1 MFAVIKTGGKQY
13 KVQEGEI
20 LKVEKIDP
28 EIIKDNKIE
37 LNDLFDGKKV
47 TASLVSEGKGEKV
60 VVFKFHSKKRYKRTV
75 GHRQLFSEIK
85 IEKIA

>member
-13 KVQEGEI
+13 KVQEGDS

-28 EIIKDNKIE
+28 EFIKDNQIE
-37 LNDLFDGKKV
+37 LTDLFDGKKV
-47 TASLVSEGKGEKV
+47 TASFVSEGKGEKV

-75 GHRQLFSEIK
+75 GHRQLFTEIK